1 MEDKIYDVFLS
12 YHSGSIA
19 EKNLAH
25 ELYNKLTSEYSL
37 RVFKDSNSLPKGEV
51 WKPKLTK
58 AVWNSKVF
66 VPIVSSHT
74 YQSMEKVTTESKDYC
89 LFDLEVAEKDI
100 QRQYLNKVATKTKE
114 TLVKLSGEHLEN
126 HALSNATMNRSV
138 RQVMKEIAE
147 FQGHF
152 LSGKTDDAT
161 SLAANN
167 IKTSLEASQRPG
179 RQKMMMRTNTAKRLA
194 AKQGLDQSDFALSDR
209 INVSLNFFADGPNDN
224 SRMLTFR
231 TVLETSLKQLFPDS
245 ETLVQ
250 NTLKAAEHAD
260 PKMPFVFF
268 ENSNDQVAVNKA
280 LLNRLS
286 SEFAGSFWL
295 QSVGERVKV
304 HEFAFG
310 LTHEYVP
317 DDMRG
322 SVEDKLRLMVATLP
336 FLEVVRQMS
345 EEGQVPSVE
354 APSHALRWECM
365 KQMAELVDQ
374 ERTGNR
380 KRKHSETEDTHPS
393 PTAKAP
399 KLGRVKFS
407 FPCRS

>member
-89 LFDLEVAEKDI
+89 LFEYDLALEAKSSLQSPLATILPVFVGACFHSPELGGDAYGSLEVAEKDI

-345 EEGQVPSVE
+345 EEGQDD
-354 APSHALRWECM
+354 A
-365 KQMAELVDQ
+365 D
-374 ERTGNR
+374 
-380 KRKHSETEDTHPS
+380 
-393 PTAKAP
+393 
-399 KLGRVKFS
+399 
-407 FPCRS
+407 